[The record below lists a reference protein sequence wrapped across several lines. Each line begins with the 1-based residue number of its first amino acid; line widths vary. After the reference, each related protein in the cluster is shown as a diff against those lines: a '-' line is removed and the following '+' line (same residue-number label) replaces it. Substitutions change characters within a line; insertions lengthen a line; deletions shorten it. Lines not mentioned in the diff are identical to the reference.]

1 MKRTIAFFL
10 PLLMLC
16 LICHLTVTAVENQ
29 ESDTRGMMRV
39 KTHEG
44 RTIQLYSGSYALV
57 IGNGNYQKGWDKLK
71 GAVSDAKEVAKA
83 LEKHGFQVT
92 LRTDVTKEAFN
103 REFGDFT
110 VKYGAGDENA
120 NNRLLFYYAGHG
132 HTEEMATGEEL
143 GYIVMVDAPNPEMD
157 SAGFRRNSVDVE
169 SLVTQA
175 KLIKAR
181 HVLFMFDS
189 CFSGSILNLREEV
202 KPESISDSIM
212 YPVRQFITAGRADEP
227 VPDYSFFKQVFLDL
241 IEGRDREPILDGYIT
256 GEELGLYLKSKVP
269 EYNPN
274 QHPQYGKIKEP
285 KLDKGDF
292 VFQLPLGT
300 LAVTSTPGNANIW
313 INNNLRK
320 ETTPTDLTMPPGK
333 YTVTVERDDT
343 DPATV
348 EVTLGVGKVMPIDL
362 KLPKQT
368 QLYITSIPSGSKV
381 DLGKLG
387 VYQTPALIP
396 TRVKPGVYK
405 ARATMPGFADASQ
418 SFRVIPHIR
427 NPLELRLFPVTGA
440 QMAWRS
446 LLMPGLG
453 QYYGGRDST
462 GTLFLLAGVGA
473 AAGAAISWIQ
483 YDNAVDEYNA
493 SVERYNDAFEP
504 DEFRAAKRA
513 MIDAHDSADGKFA
526 LRRNMFIALGAVW
539 GANMAHVLIAGPVR
553 APESPQTQA
562 ELPRWRIAPRVMPDS
577 LSVMFA
583 YRF

>member
-16 LICHLTVTAVENQ
+16 LICHLTVTATENQ
-29 ESDTRGMMRV
+29 ESDTRGMMKV

-57 IGNGNYQKGWDKLK
+57 IGNGDYQKGWDKLK
-71 GAVSDAKEVAKA
+71 GAVSDAKQVAEA

-110 VKYGAGDENA
+110 VKYGEGDENA

-189 CFSGSILNLREEV
+189 CFSGSILNLRDEV
-202 KPESISDSIM
+202 KPESISDSVR
-212 YPVRQFITAGRADEP
+212 YPVRQFITAGRADEA

-256 GEELGLYLKSKVP
+256 GEELGLYLKNKVP
-269 EYNPN
+269 EYRST
-274 QHPQYGKIKEP
+274 QHPQYGKIKDP
-285 KLDKGDF
+285 ILDKGDF
-292 VFQLPLGT
+292 VFQLPRGT
-300 LAVTSTPGNANIW
+300 LTITSTPSNASIW
-313 INNNLRK
+313 INENLRE
-320 ETTPTDLTMPPGK
+320 ETTPASLTMSAGK
-333 YTVTVERDDT
+333 YTVKIEREDR
-343 DPATV
+343 DPVTV
-348 EVTLGVGKVMPIDL
+348 EV
-362 KLPKQT
+362 KLSAGQVTHREVPLPPQT
-368 QLYITSIPSGSKV
+368 QLYVTSIPSGSKV

-387 VYQTPALIP
+387 VYQTPKLIP

-405 ARATMPGFADASQ
+405 ARATMPGFAGASQ
-418 SFRVIPHIR
+418 SFRVDPHIR
-427 NPLELRLFPVTGA
+427 NTLELRLFPVTGR

-446 LLMPGLG
+446 LFIPGLG
-453 QYYGGRDST
+453 QYYGGRDGA

-473 AAGAAISWIQ
+473 AAGVAISYIQ
-483 YDNAVDEYNA
+483 YGNAVDEYDA
-493 SVERYNDAFEP
+493 SVKLYNDAFEP
-504 DEFRAAKRA
+504 DEFQTAKRA
-513 MIDAHDSADGKFA
+513 MIDAHDSADDKFKLQQA
-526 LRRNMFIALGAVW
+526 MFIAAGIVW

-562 ELPRWRIAPRVMPDS
+562 ELPQWQIAPRVMPDS